1 MPSATEV
8 MFLNAKFFK
17 LRFRIKFLINGELG
31 KDFEMLGFEMPGFEM
46 PLPAEHLANIINMI
60 VLGQGT

>member
-1 MPSATEV
+1 MPSATEF

-17 LRFRIKFLINGELG
+17 LRFGIKFLINGEVG
-31 KDFEMLGFEMPGFEM
+31 KDFEMPGFEM
-46 PLPAEHLANIINMI
+46 PLPAEHLANIMNMI